1 MCCLDHVGNWVLDR
15 WRLIDGFLAPSRA
28 NSDECR
34 QRPVPMTTGVRR
46 DRCPKGKCPKAG
58 VHTASVKRASTL
70 RQPASLTQLTGKARQ
85 KPLEAF
91 GTIGRSGG
99 PFRLGGTERRRTG
112 SQRG

>member
-1 MCCLDHVGNWVLDR
+1 MFRLDHLGNWMLDR

-46 DRCPKGKCPKAG
+46 DRCPKGKCLKAR

-70 RQPASLTQLTGKARQ
+70 RQPASLSAANWQ
-85 KPLEAF
+85 
-91 GTIGRSGG
+91 S
-99 PFRLGGTERRRTG
+99 
-112 SQRG
+112 